1 MSTEDQEDNS
11 KNVVWE
17 NLHNGTRFMTNFT
30 KGKTYENNEHHKI
43 IGKELCYDDA
53 LVLVKVTESLN
64 ISSFLNNMPAELRT
78 PETDAMVVGILKGN
92 K

>member
-53 LVLVKVTESLN
+53 LVLVKGDGEPD
-64 ISSFLNNMPAELRT
+64 ISSFLITCQQN
-78 PETDAMVVGILKGN
+78 
-92 K
+92 